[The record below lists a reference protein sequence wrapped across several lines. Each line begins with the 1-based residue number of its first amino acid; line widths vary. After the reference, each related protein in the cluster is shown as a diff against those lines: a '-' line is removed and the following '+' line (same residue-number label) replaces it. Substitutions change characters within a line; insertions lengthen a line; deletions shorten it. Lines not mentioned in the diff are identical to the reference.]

1 MLYGKSR
8 LINVGCQ
15 NNMTRMVSLVIT
27 VTLNPGVAL
36 AHSAEAIPRAAAAVY
51 GVSFILSLLLLIPFY
66 YKRIKANRI
75 RIFEF
80 ILVSLGVAVAIAIPL
95 GMATFTWFYELCGG

>member
-1 MLYGKSR
+1 
-8 LINVGCQ
+8 
-15 NNMTRMVSLVIT
+15 MTRMVSLVIT

-51 GVSFILSLLLLIPFY
+51 GVSFILSSLLLIPFY
-66 YKRIKANRI
+66 YKRIRANRV

-95 GMATFTWFYELCGG
+95 GMATFTWFYELFAG